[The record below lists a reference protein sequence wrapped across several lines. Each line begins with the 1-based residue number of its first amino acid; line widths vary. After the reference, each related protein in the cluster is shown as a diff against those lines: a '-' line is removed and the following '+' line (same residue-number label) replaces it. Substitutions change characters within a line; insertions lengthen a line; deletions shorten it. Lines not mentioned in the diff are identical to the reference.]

1 MTEPK
6 NVQYLEGL
14 PFLRN
19 RYNCNTKIF
28 ATLSTSLPNIDRS
41 FPVNTKYLIFEKS
54 MVSLMSNYFHSLVNL
69 LEILLFRFNF
79 CMQVSLISKV
89 SSVKCSSGPS
99 PGSVSFFIIYQVPT
113 LRHSAF
119 FLLQVSIHP
128 YLMGSMFALKVIC
141 H

>member
-41 FPVNTKYLIFEKS
+41 FPVNTKYLIFEKP
-54 MVSLMSNYFHSLVNL
+54 MVSLMSNYFHFGLIFACRFLSSPKLAPLSVARVLHLDLFLFSLYIKCL
-69 LEILLFRFNF
+69 LCAI
-79 CMQVSLISKV
+79 QH
-89 SSVKCSSGPS
+89 
-99 PGSVSFFIIYQVPT
+99 SFFCK
-113 LRHSAF
+113 
-119 FLLQVSIHP
+119 
-128 YLMGSMFALKVIC
+128 YLFIRI
-141 H
+141 